1 MSTPDG
7 SPPPVR
13 HVVTA
18 VVVAHNG
25 SRWLSE
31 LIAGLRQQ
39 RRRPD
44 RITIVDT
51 GSSDGSRELLV
62 DTFGEHAVTTAPRHT
77 GFGEAVSRGVA
88 RVPLAQDETPHHRGE
103 VRTVEWLWLLH
114 DDCAPTP
121 NALES
126 MLELLDTVPSAA
138 VIGPKLRNW
147 PRGRRILE
155 MGVAITGA
163 GARETGMEYGEFDQG
178 QHDAVRDVLAVST
191 AGMLVRRDVYDQL
204 GGFDAALPMFRDD
217 VDFGW
222 RANRAGHRVV
232 TCPDAVVHHYEAA
245 THNARPINAGK
256 GRANG
261 RPRRIDRRNAI
272 YTLLV
277 NCSAPAFPLVALR
290 LILGTLLRTI
300 GLLVVKWP
308 EAAYDEI
315 AALGGA
321 LGRIDRIIVGR
332 RRRAKI
338 RAVSSRAVRHLLP
351 PPWIGLTHAF
361 ETVVGVVSAR
371 SGTHSGTAKRVR
383 RAGHETGPV
392 SEEAEELDSDGLGIV
407 RWVATRP
414 PVILVLALVVV
425 ALVAARNLLGDGVLS
440 GGALLAPPDGYV
452 DLWTRYLE
460 SWHPVEL
467 GSSRA
472 APPYLAV
479 IGMLST
485 VLIGKVWLAVD
496 VLIIG
501 AIPLAAVTAYLFSR
515 QVLQARAVRIWAAAT
530 YATLP
535 AVTGAI
541 AAGRLGT
548 CVAII
553 VLPLLALAAHRLV
566 RNGSW
571 SATWTT
577 GLLLALLTAFVPI
590 AYVIAVVL
598 LIGAAVALRVR
609 VPQLVA
615 VFLVPPLLLLPWT
628 LVLFRTPALLF
639 TEAGLS
645 DPALTTVDLPSYVL
659 ALGNPG
665 GPGAAPFWLLGVLV
679 VVGLAGLLRRDR
691 TVGVGSAW
699 AVVVLGLAVGLV
711 QTRLQVSVDWLGDIA
726 AWPGL
731 AAVMVAAGLIAASAL
746 GADGAGAVF
755 SERSFSWR
763 QPVAGLLAVA
773 AVATPVAGLTWW
785 LASGAT
791 GPLQR
796 STPAALPSYIV
807 NEQTNPARVRALVL
821 DPAADGSVG
830 YSVLRGNGAKLG
842 DAETGTARSAMTGL
856 SADVGELLSDGR
868 RESAAADLARYGI
881 GYVYL
886 PPPAEPR
893 VVSLLDTTPGITR
906 SSAPKN
912 AAAWQIDAP
921 AGRLRILAD
930 SESGETV
937 LDSSIVKA
945 SVPVPD
951 GSPGRQLLL
960 SEAPD
965 AGWQASID
973 GVLLEPGPER
983 VWGETFELPS
993 TAGTLTLEH
1002 ASPVHAILL
1011 AIQGALVLFVIVL
1024 ALPTRAPERNL
1035 SEEPP
1040 DPGGRHG
1047 RSGDDPDP
1055 PRGQRVGEPIPLRTP
1070 EGVNQ

>member
-25 SRWLSE
+25 ARWLGE

-51 GSSDGSRELLV
+51 GSTDGSRDLLV
-62 DTFGEHAVTTAPRHT
+62 DTFGEHAVTTAPRTT
-77 GFGEAVSRGVA
+77 GFGDAVARGVA
-88 RVPLAQDETPHHRGE
+88 RVPLVQDETPHHRGAQ
-103 VRTVEWLWLLH
+103 RTVEWLWLLH

-121 NALES
+121 SALER
-126 MLELLDTVPSAA
+126 MLELLDDVPSAA
-138 VIGPKLRNW
+138 VIGPKIRNW
-147 PRGRRILE
+147 PRGRRLLE

-163 GARETGMEYGEFDQG
+163 GSRETGLEYGEFDQG

-191 AGMLVRRDVYDQL
+191 AGMLVRRDVYEQL
-204 GGFDAALPMFRDD
+204 GGFDPMLHLFRDD

-232 TCPDAVVHHYEAA
+232 TCPDAIVFHYEAA

-261 RPRRIDRRNAI
+261 RSRRIDRRNAI

-277 NCSAPAFPLVALR
+277 NCAAWAVPLVAIR
-290 LILGTLLRTI
+290 LIFGSILRTL

-308 EAAYDEI
+308 EAAFDEI

-321 LGRIDRIIVGR
+321 LVRFDRIIAGR
-332 RRRAKI
+332 RRRARV

-361 ETVVGVVSAR
+361 ETLAGVVSAR
-371 SGTHSGTAKRVR
+371 SGTHAGTAKRAK

-392 SEEAEELDSDGLGIV
+392 SEEAEELDSDGLGVFGWI
-407 RWVATRP
+407 ATRP
-414 PVILVLALVVV
+414 AVILVLALVVV
-425 ALVAARNLLGDGVLS
+425 ALVAARGLLGDGILS
-440 GGALLAPPDGYV
+440 GGALLAAPDGYV
-452 DLWTRYLE
+452 ELWQRYLE

-467 GSSRA
+467 GSGRA

-479 IGMLST
+479 VGMLST
-485 VLIGKVWLAVD
+485 LLIGKVWLAVD

-501 AIPLAAVTAYLFSR
+501 AVPLAAITAYVLSR
-515 QVLQARAVRIWAAAT
+515 QLVQARAVRVWAAAT

-548 CVAII
+548 CVAIV
-553 VLPLLALAAHRLV
+553 VLPLVALAALRMI
-566 RNGSW
+566 RTASW

-577 GLLLALLTAFVPI
+577 GLLLAMLTAFVPV
-590 AYVIAVVL
+590 AYVVGIVL
-598 LIGAAVALRVR
+598 LIAAAVALRAR
-609 VPQLVA
+609 VSQLVA
-615 VFLVPPLLLLPWT
+615 VFLLPPLLLLPWT
-628 LVLFRTPALLF
+628 LVLVRTPALLF
-639 TEAGLS
+639 TEAGLT

-679 VVGLAGLLRRDR
+679 LVGLAGLLRRDR
-691 TVGVGSAW
+691 AAGVGAAW
-699 AVVVLGLAVGLV
+699 TIVVLGLVVGLV
-711 QTRLQVSVDWLGDIA
+711 QTRVRVNVDWLGDVA
-726 AWPGL
+726 AWPGF
-731 AAVMVAAGLIAASAL
+731 AAVMVAGGLIAASAL

-763 QPVAGLLAVA
+763 QPLAGLLAVV
-773 AVATPVAGLTWW
+773 AVATPLAGFGWW
-785 LASGAT
+785 VIRGAE
-791 GPLQR
+791 GPIGR

-807 NEQTNPARVRALVL
+807 NEQSDPARVRALVL
-821 DPAADGSVG
+821 SPAADGSVG
-830 YSVLRGNGAKLG
+830 YTVLRGNGARLG
-842 DAETGTARSAMTGL
+842 DAETGTSRSVLTGL
-856 SADVGELLSDGR
+856 SADVGGLLSDGR
-868 RESAAADLARYGI
+868 RESVATDLARYDI
-881 GYVYL
+881 GYIYL
-886 PPPAEPR
+886 PPPANPR
-893 VVSLLDTTPGITR
+893 VVSLLDTTPGISR

-912 AAAWQIDAP
+912 AAAWRVDAP
-921 AGRLRILAD
+921 TGRLRIVAD
-930 SESGETV
+930 GDKGVTI
-937 LDSSIVKA
+937 LDSAAVRA
-945 SVPVPD
+945 SVPITD
-951 GSPGRQLLL
+951 GSPGRQLVLA
-960 SEAPD
+960 EAPD
-965 AGWQASID
+965 SGWQASVD
-973 GVLLEPGPER
+973 GVLLEPGARQP
-983 VWGETFELPS
+983 WGQSYQLPS

-1002 ASPVHAILL
+1002 KSPLHSILL

-1035 SEEPP
+1035 SEELPAE
-1040 DPGGRHG
+1040 PGGRHG
-1047 RSGDDPDP
+1047 RVGD
-1055 PRGQRVGEPIPLRTP
+1055 EPVRTP
-1070 EGVNQ
+1070 ERVN